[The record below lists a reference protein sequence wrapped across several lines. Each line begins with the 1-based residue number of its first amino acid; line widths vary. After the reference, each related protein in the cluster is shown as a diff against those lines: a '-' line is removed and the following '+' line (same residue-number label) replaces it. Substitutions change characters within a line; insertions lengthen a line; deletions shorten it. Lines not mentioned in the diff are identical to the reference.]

1 MNEKALKVLEY
12 HKIIEMLNNETESS
26 LGKMLVEALQPSG
39 DLEEVQVR
47 LDETDEAVQIL
58 LKRGNPPFG
67 GMSDCANYAKKA
79 VLGGMLDPRALLR
92 VSDNLRV
99 ARKLKKYLLEDTSD
113 KESTYP
119 ILQAHV
125 QALAICKK
133 IEDEI
138 EHAIIG
144 EEEIADDAS
153 PQLKSI
159 RRNKKIK
166 LDGIRSKLNGYL
178 VSHRKYLQDAL
189 ISVRGDRYVIPV
201 RAEYKSS
208 VPGIVHDQSSTGA
221 TLFIEPSAI
230 VELNNQVRAL
240 EIEENKEIERIL
252 RSLSALVAEF
262 GAEIIAN
269 QEILMQL
276 DFIYAKGRLALKM
289 DGHKPK
295 INDMGLVDLR
305 QAKHPLIPKKVVV
318 ANDIT
323 LGEGY
328 RTLVI
333 TGPNTGG
340 KTVTLKTL
348 GLLTLMMQSGL
359 CVPAELGSNM
369 AVYSQVFADI
379 GDEQSI
385 EQSLSTF
392 SSHMTNI
399 VKILDHVDTNSLV
412 LFDELGAGTDPVEG
426 AALAIAILTKLYKMG
441 VSTMAT
447 THYSELKLYAL
458 STEGV
463 QNASVEFDV
472 NSLRPTYRLLTG
484 IPGKSNAFE
493 ISKRLGLGEEII
505 QSAKEIIADDN
516 LEFESV
522 LDQIERDRV
531 ATERNKAD
539 TEALRA
545 EIESLK
551 SKLKNQHESFEKQ
564 REKLVQEARYE
575 AKQIMREAKEEADA
589 IIKDLRE
596 IGKSIEV
603 DKEKAR
609 AVEQHR
615 EKLNHKLGKLNNSL
629 YQESKKRNT
638 ETPKNLQE
646 GEMVML
652 INHNQEASVLALP
665 DKEGYLMV
673 QAGIMKLKVHISEIK
688 QTQAKEKK
696 QVQRKMA
703 GMTKMRS
710 KAISLEKD
718 IRGLNVEDA
727 YFEVDKYL
735 DDAYLSGLKE
745 VTIIH
750 GKGTGA
756 LRSGI
761 QDILRSHRHVEKFR
775 GGEFNEGGLG
785 VTVVTLR

>member
-1 MNEKALKVLEY
+1 
-12 HKIIEMLNNETESS
+12 
-26 LGKMLVEALQPSG
+26 
-39 DLEEVQVR
+39 
-47 LDETDEAVQIL
+47 
-58 LKRGNPPFG
+58 
-67 GMSDCANYAKKA
+67 
-79 VLGGMLDPRALLR
+79 
-92 VSDNLRV
+92 
-99 ARKLKKYLLEDTSD
+99 
-113 KESTYP
+113 
-119 ILQAHV
+119 
-125 QALAICKK
+125 
-133 IEDEI
+133 
-138 EHAIIG
+138 
-144 EEEIADDAS
+144 
-153 PQLKSI
+153 
-159 RRNKKIK
+159 
-166 LDGIRSKLNGYL
+166 
-178 VSHRKYLQDAL
+178 
-189 ISVRGDRYVIPV
+189 
-201 RAEYKSS
+201 
-208 VPGIVHDQSSTGA
+208 
-221 TLFIEPSAI
+221 
-230 VELNNQVRAL
+230 
-240 EIEENKEIERIL
+240 
-252 RSLSALVAEF
+252 
-262 GAEIIAN
+262 
-269 QEILMQL
+269 
-276 DFIYAKGRLALKM
+276 
-289 DGHKPK
+289 
-295 INDMGLVDLR
+295 
-305 QAKHPLIPKKVVV
+305 
-318 ANDIT
+318 
-323 LGEGY
+323 
-328 RTLVI
+328 
-333 TGPNTGG
+333 
-340 KTVTLKTL
+340 
-348 GLLTLMMQSGL
+348 
-359 CVPAELGSNM
+359 
-369 AVYSQVFADI
+369 
-379 GDEQSI
+379 
-385 EQSLSTF
+385 
-392 SSHMTNI
+392 
-399 VKILDHVDTNSLV
+399 
-412 LFDELGAGTDPVEG
+412 
-426 AALAIAILTKLYKMG
+426 
-441 VSTMAT
+441 MAT

-493 ISKRLGLGEEII
+493 ISKRLGLGDEII